1 MHQCIDQSATR
12 ELSRLTNQ
20 SSAYLYHVS
29 HSTCHVSSITLHP
42 APAITQLF
50 RSRPEIREKG
60 LISSLIYRVINK
72 FCQIVNACQS
82 QERAPFPFP
91 TWLAGWVGLARLA
104 AGSRCWPRPRPGLA
118 QVHT

>member
-42 APAITQLF
+42 AITQLF
-50 RSRPEIREKG
+50 RFPPEIQEHG

-72 FCQIVNACQS
+72 FCQIANAS
-82 QERAPFPFP
+82 DRSTLL
-91 TWLAGWVGLARLA
+91 TWLADWVGLARLA